1 MLLRL
6 TPELG
11 VDRTVYSI
19 IAMNNTGSDMLSL
32 FTTDYFTSEGIFK
45 DILAEVE

>member
-6 TPELG
+6 IPELG
-11 VDRTVYSI
+11 VDRTVYSV
-19 IAMNNTGSDMLSL
+19 IAMNNTGSDML
-32 FTTDYFTSEGIFK
+32 TTDYFTSEGIFK